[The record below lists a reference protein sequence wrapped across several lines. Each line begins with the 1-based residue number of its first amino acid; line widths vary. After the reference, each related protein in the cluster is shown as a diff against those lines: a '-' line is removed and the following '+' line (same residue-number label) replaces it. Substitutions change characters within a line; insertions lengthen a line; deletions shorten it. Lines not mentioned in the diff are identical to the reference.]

1 MLDILKN
8 QSCVEFSAETEPEEC
23 TATTP
28 IGDLMNADTDDPN
41 SECTKQFASDSEPDT
56 DLSAILSSIL
66 SISTVPVQGHLA
78 IFDTAPKTPTSA
90 VHRGIIYELPAPTE
104 ARFCVYKRSTFLK
117 FDKLGEPYFRI
128 FEGPVDVASLPPKEQ
143 NEAYENLLTS
153 FIATDA
159 PETDS
164 VGCTEEVLQHYHLH
178 LSRLAYTRSTIRAL
192 GLQHRISAKR
202 SYDSKMSPW
211 RHGLLR
217 SSQTDISASRT
228 FKMRAEQ
235 EREERGIMSLLD
247 RCEEILKHDPGVR
260 PVHWRLPPSKTM
272 RWNNEKRGWRGLCS
286 DDVGSGVEVTGR
298 GGHDGRVR
306 VVKVLKETVYKAV
319 NWKTS
324 GKQRRGSV
332 FERAGMLDM
341 ELGLAI

>member
-1 MLDILKN
+1 MLDILRN

-23 TATTP
+23 TATTK

-41 SECTKQFASDSEPDT
+41 SECTKQFVSDSEPDT
-56 DLSAILSSIL
+56 DLSAILSS
-66 SISTVPVQGHLA
+66 VPVQRHLA
-78 IFDTAPKTPTSA
+78 IFDTAPETPTSA

-104 ARFCVYKRSTFLK
+104 ARFCVYKRRAFLK

-128 FEGPVDVASLPPKEQ
+128 LEGPVDIASLPPKEQ

-153 FIATDA
+153 VIATDA

-178 LSRLAYTRSTIRAL
+178 LSRLAYTRSTIRTL
-192 GLQHRISAKR
+192 GLQHRMSAKR

-211 RHGLLR
+211 HDGLLR

-235 EREERGIMSLLD
+235 EREERGIIRLLD
-247 RCEEILKHDPGVR
+247 RCEEILKHDPGFR

-286 DDVGSGVEVTGR
+286 DDVGSGVEGTGR

-324 GKQRRGSV
+324 GKQRMGSV

-341 ELGLAI
+341 ESGLAI